1 MNDLEFLA
9 TLAPETPLPSA
20 ADLAGPRARL
30 MSALA
35 AEAVAGHDDQRVFD
49 HALAD
54 PNAHSIY
61 WGRSTGRGHRGRWV
75 AAGSAVI
82 AAAAAVAVAVTLPAG
97 APHQSAP
104 NGGGSV
110 GPGAPTAHLMAL
122 QVLHSAAAAAL
133 REPAV
138 VPRPDQF
145 VYTKIAAVAGK
156 PVIQTWTSVDGR
168 HYGLGQLGD
177 LPASN
182 LPACVNGQLSLPP
195 NASPAPGAT
204 PMVAGE
210 CTPQPG
216 YFPDMPTTA
225 NRMAAFMERT
235 LVPKGRPAGRAPN
248 DIARTIGEW
257 EMSDY
262 FLPAQRA
269 ALYQYLATLP
279 GVTVDRNAR
288 DVDGRSGI
296 GVTWTFEGARMMNI
310 FDPNT
315 CTLLGV
321 TLWGVGG
328 QQGGQ
333 ALLQTAIV
341 DKPGQLP

>member
-1 MNDLEFLA
+1 M
-9 TLAPETPLPSA
+9 
-20 ADLAGPRARL
+20 
-30 MSALA
+30 
-35 AEAVAGHDDQRVFD
+35 AV
-49 HALAD
+49 
-54 PNAHSIY
+54 
-61 WGRSTGRGHRGRWV
+61 
-75 AAGSAVI
+75 
-82 AAAAAVAVAVTLPAG
+82 
-97 APHQSAP
+97 
-104 NGGGSV
+104 
-110 GPGAPTAHLMAL
+110 
-122 QVLHSAAAAAL
+122 QVLHRAAAAAL

-145 VYTKIAAVAGK
+145 VYTKIVAVAGK
-156 PVIQTWTSVDGR
+156 PAIQTWTSVDGR
-168 HYGLGQLGD
+168 HYGLGQVGD

-182 LPACVNGQLSLPP
+182 LPACVDGQLSLPP
-195 NASPAPGAT
+195 TASPAPAAT
-204 PMVAGE
+204 PMVTGE
-210 CTPQPG
+210 CTPQLG

-225 NRMAAFMERT
+225 DRMPAFMERT
-235 LVPKGRPAGRAPN
+235 LAPKGRPADQAPN

-288 DVDGRSGI
+288 DVDGRPGI
-296 GVTWTFEGARMMNI
+296 GISWTFGGARMMNI

-315 CTLLGV
+315 YALLGV
-321 TLWGVGG
+321 TLWGVDG